1 MIKSHILGFPRVG
14 EQRELKFEL
23 ERFWSG
29 ESTQEQLLNTG
40 KTLRQKHWQAQVDS
54 GLDWVSVGDFSF
66 YDLMADHIQ
75 LLGCEPARFNF
86 QEGQGQLERY
96 FRMVRGQS
104 NSGAHSSCHLSH
116 GTRHES
122 SSSFALEMTKW
133 FDTNY
138 HYMVPEFNTK
148 TQFSAHP
155 QNLIAQINEAQ
166 ALSLPVKV
174 SLIGPLTFLYLGKF
188 KQDWKN
194 TELDPHAKP
203 YPALDL
209 LDNLLN
215 TYSQILHDIHQQGVE
230 WVQMDEPILSL
241 DLSPQWLAALD
252 KTYSFLKA
260 SGPKILLATYF
271 GSTQGQTSQICKL
284 PVDGLH
290 VDCVRAVEDLP
301 LILDWLPNYKVL
313 SMGVVDGRN
322 IWKTNLDKAL
332 QRVHSAFAAGKGKEQ
347 GQVWLSS
354 SCSLL
359 HSPYS
364 FASDQVVNPQVRPW
378 LAGAL
383 EKLAEI
389 NLLKQ
394 ALQADLQGL
403 ERPLKVK
410 NALHAQSN
418 ILENRANSPLLNNAQ
433 VAQRLGSLKGSDSM
447 RALPFQA
454 RQAQQKK
461 RFHLPI
467 FPTTTIGSFPQT
479 KAIRAL
485 RSAFKKGQLSRVDYW
500 TAIKAEISAVI
511 DFQEEIGID
520 VLVHG
525 EAERNDM
532 VEYFGEQLEGFTFS
546 ANGWVQSYGSRCVKP
561 PILFGDVCRPTPM
574 TVEVA
579 SYAQSLSP
587 KPVKGMLTGPVTILQ
602 WSFVRDDQPRATTAL
617 QIALAIR
624 DEVCD
629 LEAAGIGMIQ
639 IDEPAYREGLPLR
652 KAQWGQYLEWASRAF
667 RISASGVRSDTQIH
681 THMCYSEF
689 NDILPAIA
697 GMDADVITIE
707 TSRSDMELLRG
718 FGEFKYPNEIGPGV
732 YDIHS
737 PRVPRLNEM
746 VRLIRKANEVI
757 PAENLWVNPDCG
769 LKTRDWPETEAA
781 LKLMVQA
788 AKQLRQEATGRTG
801 VNSIVKVLS

>member
-1 MIKSHILGFPRVG
+1 MIKSHVLGFPRVG

-23 ERFWSG
+23 ERFWRG
-29 ESTQEQLLNTG
+29 EASEAQLLGTAQS
-40 KTLRQKHWQAQVDS
+40 LRRKHWQAQADS
-54 GLDWVSVGDFSF
+54 GLDWVNVGDFSL

-86 QEGQGQLERY
+86 HKGQGQLERY
-96 FRMVRGQS
+96 FRMVRGQI
-104 NSGAHSSCHLSH
+104 NSDTG
-116 GTRHES
+116 
-122 SSSFALEMTKW
+122 FALEMTKW

-138 HYMVPEFNTK
+138 HYMVPEFNANTR
-148 TQFSAHP
+148 FSAHP
-155 QNLIAQINEAQ
+155 QNLLAQIKEAQ

-188 KQDWKN
+188 KQDWSHV
-194 TELDPHAKP
+194 ESISH
-203 YPALDL
+203 PALSLLDDL
-209 LDNLLN
+209 LG
-215 TYSQILHDIHQQGVE
+215 TYSQILREIHQLGVE
-230 WVQMDEPILSL
+230 WVQLDEPILSL
-241 DLSPQWLAALD
+241 DLTPQWQAALESA
-252 KTYSFLKA
+252 YSILQS

-271 GSTQGQTSQICKL
+271 GSTQGQTSQMCKL
-284 PVDGLH
+284 PVHGLH

-313 SMGVVDGRN
+313 SLGVVDGRN
-322 IWKTNLDKAL
+322 IWKTDLDNAL
-332 QRVHSAFAAGKGKEQ
+332 LRVHSAFGAGKD
-347 GQVWLSS
+347 QVWLSS

-364 FASDQVVNPQVRPW
+364 FVNDGVINPEVKPW
-378 LAGAL
+378 LAGAY
-383 EKLAEI
+383 EKLTEI

-394 ALQADLQGL
+394 AVQADLQGL
-403 ERPLKVK
+403 ERPLAVK
-410 NALHAQSN
+410 NALQVQRSV
-418 ILENRANSPLLNNAQ
+418 LENRLKSPLLNNAK
-433 VAQRLGSLKGSDSM
+433 VAQRLASLQDSDSK
-447 RALPFQA
+447 RSEAFPV
-454 RQAQQKK
+454 RQALQKA
-461 RFHLPI
+461 RFNLPS

-479 KAIRAL
+479 REIRAL
-485 RSAFKKGQLSRVDYW
+485 RAAFKKGQLSHADYW
-500 TAIKAEISAVI
+500 TAIKTEIRAVV

-532 VEYFGEQLEGFTFS
+532 VEFFGEQLEGFTFS

-561 PILFGDVCRPTPM
+561 PILFGDVSRPSPM

-579 SYAQSLSP
+579 SYAQSLST

-602 WSFVRDDQPRATTAL
+602 WSFVRDDQARAATAL
-617 QIALAIR
+617 QIALAMR

-718 FGEFKYPNEIGPGV
+718 FGEFSYPNEIGPGV

-737 PRVPRLNEM
+737 PRVPRLQEM
-746 VRLIRKANEVI
+746 VRLIRKASEVI
-757 PAENLWVNPDCG
+757 PPQNLWVNPDCG

-788 AKQLRQEATGRTG
+788 AKQLRQTVAPVAEGS
-801 VNSIVKVLS
+801 VVKVLS